1 MDINQY
7 KVVIEIKV
15 NVYIDVIYF
24 FKDMCMY
31 SINNCNS
38 FNIIKIIIISLDL

>member
-15 NVYIDVIYF
+15 NVYIDVIQF